1 MLEQHIQKQ
10 ILDYLRWKGI
20 PCYKH
25 QNAGIMKRDG
35 SYIPTHTRG
44 VSDIIGCMPKTGR
57 FLAIE
62 VMRPG
67 GKATPEQQQFIEMI
81 NGAGGLAFVAHSIEE
96 VEQQLNGTI
105 RTDNQRSVGKLDRR
119 RAT

>member
-1 MLEQHIQKQ
+1 MQLEQSIQRA
-10 ILDYLRWKGI
+10 ILDYLRWRHI

-44 VSDIIGCMPKTGR
+44 VSDIIGCIPKTGR

-62 VMRPG
+62 VKRPG
-67 GKATPEQQQFIEMI
+67 GKPTLEQQQFIDTI
-81 NGAGGLAFVAHSIEE
+81 NEAGEIGVCGAFS
-96 VEQQLNGTI
+96 
-105 RTDNQRSVGKLDRR
+105 
-119 RAT
+119 

>member
-1 MLEQHIQKQ
+1 LHSNSILQQLSAAHLLEQHIQKQ
-10 ILDYLRWKGI
+10 ILDYVRYRGI

-44 VSDIIGCMPKTGR
+44 VSDIIGCIPKTGR

-62 VMRPG
+62 VKRPG
-67 GKATPEQQQFIEMI
+67 NKPTAEQQQFIDTI
-81 NGAGGLAFVAHSIEE
+81 NAAGGLAFVARSVEE
-96 VEQQLNGTI
+96 VDEALGWP
-105 RTDNQRSVGKLDRR
+105 
-119 RAT
+119 